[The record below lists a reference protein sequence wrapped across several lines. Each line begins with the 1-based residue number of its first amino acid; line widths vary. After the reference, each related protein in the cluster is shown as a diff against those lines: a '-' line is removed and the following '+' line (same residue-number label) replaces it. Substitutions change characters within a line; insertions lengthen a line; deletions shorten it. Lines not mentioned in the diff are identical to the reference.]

1 MSRSSILHKDL
12 YQFQRSF
19 RGRLFFPKIR
29 TNFNDD
35 AEVVYFTQRSVS
47 ISRFCDV
54 QDIWRYFLLK
64 HGNKSVVSKIY
75 DVNTNSADK
84 YKIIFFICKK
94 IFLESIPLDTSI
106 FALIFYGVGMKHTM
120 AS

>member
-19 RGRLFFPKIR
+19 QGRLFFPKIR